1 MSSVAFVCCLLEGH
15 KWTSASEGSNWIQL
29 RVLFGFKVCML
40 QLRKA
45 AKIPQLLTRM
55 SFLVDARLPSACVCW
70 RICRFKAS
78 HYEDNQPPW
87 AELQSTQ
94 ARRPL
99 HLFPSLGVCTAEP
112 DTCSQADWMP
122 LFQCCPSMQLQEA
135 GTPGRC
141 VGMGAPAQKGQEVT
155 AATRGIA
162 RSETNW
168 YNTPSHK
175 NNSECLYF

>member
-1 MSSVAFVCCLLEGH
+1 
-15 KWTSASEGSNWIQL
+15 
-29 RVLFGFKVCML
+29 ML

-122 LFQCCPSMQLQEA
+122 LFQCCPSLQLQEA
-135 GTPGRC
+135 GRPGRC

-155 AATRGIA
+155 AAPKALLALRLTDITHLAIKITLSAFIFRTELLKC
-162 RSETNW
+162 SCMKT
-168 YNTPSHK
+168 
-175 NNSECLYF
+175 CLLGMQ